1 MPMLATNDLL
11 WFVLPNQREET
22 HAKYAPGVIFY
33 STLTFLQNKIL
44 WFPVWLPKSFS
55 FIFTC
60 FCILYRI
67 RGTKHIPISTFF
79 LSCVPKDN

>member
-1 MPMLATNDLL
+1 MSMLAANDLL

-44 WFPVWLPKSFS
+44 WFPGVVTKELLIYFHVL
-55 FIFTC
+55 
-60 FCILYRI
+60 LY
-67 RGTKHIPISTFF
+67 PI
-79 LSCVPKDN
+79 